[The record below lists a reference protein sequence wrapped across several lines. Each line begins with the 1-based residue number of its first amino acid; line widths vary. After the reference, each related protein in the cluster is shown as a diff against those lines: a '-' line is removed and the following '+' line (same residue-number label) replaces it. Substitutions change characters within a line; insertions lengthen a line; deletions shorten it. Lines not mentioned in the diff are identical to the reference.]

1 MVRRHPRGPRRYRLQ
16 AGIGKSWGH
25 GAKCVPCDA
34 QSAHDRQVRAPYA
47 VPHRRERPG
56 KASCGP
62 IDTSHGCVR
71 AVRMGI
77 IHRRDECSPDL
88 PMWDDGRVVPAG
100 SPCPV
105 FVHLDD
111 NDLVSLDSAFV
122 FVQVDDIALDDPRR
136 RS

>member
-1 MVRRHPRGPRRYRLQ
+1 M
-16 AGIGKSWGH
+16 
-25 GAKCVPCDA
+25 PCDA
-34 QSAHDRQVRAPYA
+34 QSAHDRQAKAPYA

-122 FVQVDDIALDDPRR
+122 FVQVDDIDLVGAAFAPSGSQHADMPQTACAAAN
-136 RS
+136 RSR